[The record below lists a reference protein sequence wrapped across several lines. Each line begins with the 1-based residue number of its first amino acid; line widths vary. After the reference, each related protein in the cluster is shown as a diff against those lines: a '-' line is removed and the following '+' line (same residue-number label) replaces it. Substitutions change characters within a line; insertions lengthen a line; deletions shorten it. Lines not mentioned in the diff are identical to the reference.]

1 MLVTTSPF
9 TARRMSTTLGMEQAL
24 SLSIHIGNKHNSKIE
39 RDRMATNTIAD
50 IHPVG
55 DSWIE
60 LFTSTGITSGSNV
73 IVENKGSVGVLVY
86 LKTSNTPPSVSTTD
100 GWSIGPQDTI
110 KITAESYIFLRAL
123 GPVADVHVETA

>member
-1 MLVTTSPF
+1 
-9 TARRMSTTLGMEQAL
+9 
-24 SLSIHIGNKHNSKIE
+24 
-39 RDRMATNTIAD
+39 MATNTIAD

-55 DSWIE
+55 DSWLE

-73 IVENKGSVGVLVY
+73 LVENKGSVGVLVY

-100 GWSIGPQDTI
+100 GWAIGPQDTI